1 MSTAPARPNFF
12 EGQIAAAVDFNGI
25 VKSSRT
31 ALAQHSR
38 YLHTEGIAQGLKLA
52 VEKQKTAAGDDFVA
66 VTLGSGLAVDGT
78 GRHLVLPEDERLSEE
93 LFVQL
98 NVINVS
104 EPDAY
109 YPVFITGRDQK
120 ADNRDGAGSTCETA
134 GTKRINEQV
143 DITFGR
149 VEEAA
154 DPQNKE
160 VDAVDEG
167 PRTGTSSAP
176 WRVLVGFVQWD
187 ASIKRFKAIAETADG
202 ITPSYA
208 GVRADDVI
216 SHSDQV
222 VLRSAPK
229 GENGTAAL
237 AVRNAAGGA
246 LEFGQQNSQG
256 EVVPVFTVNG
266 NGDVHAEGK
275 ITGAIAG
282 GVQVQGGVAFDG
294 ATLPLPPGI
303 SAQQVDDGE
312 VVIHAHVTAHFG
324 IPALPSPGAG
334 DYWLMRVIECRLD
347 ARRVYCR
354 VRWESTNGLG
364 GSPIEL
370 PGACDY
376 TLMAF
381 TAA

>member
-1 MSTAPARPNFF
+1 MSTAPTRPNFF
-12 EGQIAAAVDFNGI
+12 NGLIPSAQDFNSI
-25 VKSSRT
+25 ISSSRT
-31 ALAQHSR
+31 ALAQHER
-38 YLHTEGIAQGLKLA
+38 YLHTEGIADGLKLTG
-52 VEKQKTAAGDDFVA
+52 EKQKTSAGDDFVA
-66 VTLGSGLAVDGT
+66 VTLSSGFAVDGT
-78 GRHLVLPEDERLSEE
+78 GRHLVLAEDERLSEE

-109 YPVFITGRDQK
+109 YPVFITGRDQE
-120 ADNRDGAGSTCETA
+120 ASNQGGALLSCDAG
-134 GTKRINEQV
+134 GTKRITEEV
-143 DITFGR
+143 DVTFGR

-154 DPQNKE
+154 DPENAE
-160 VDAVDEG
+160 VDAVDAG
-167 PRTGTSSAP
+167 PRSGSSSAP
-176 WRVLVGFVQWD
+176 WRLLVGFVQWD
-187 ASIKRFKAIAETADG
+187 ASIKRFKAVSDSADG
-202 ITPSYA
+202 ISPTYA
-208 GVRADDVI
+208 GVCADDVI
-216 SHSDQV
+216 AQSDRV
-222 VLRSAPK
+222 VLRTAAK
-229 GENGTAAL
+229 GENGTAAF
-237 AVRNAAGGA
+237 AVRQADGGV

-282 GVQVQGGVAFDG
+282 GVQVQGGIAFDG
-294 ATLPLPPGI
+294 AMLPLPPGI
-303 SAQQVDDGE
+303 TAQQVDDGE
-312 VVIHAHVTAHFG
+312 VLIDAHVSPHYAV
-324 IPALPSPGAG
+324 PALPSPGAG
-334 DYWLMRVIECRLD
+334 EYWLMRVIECRLD
-347 ARRVYCR
+347 GRRVYCR

>member
-1 MSTAPARPNFF
+1 MSTAPTRPNFF
-12 EGQIAAAVDFNGI
+12 NGLIPSAQDFNSI
-25 VKSSRT
+25 LSFERT
-31 ALAQHSR
+31 AQAQHAR
-38 YLHTEGIAQGLKLA
+38 YLHTEGIAHGLELSG
-52 VEKQKTAAGDDFVA
+52 EKQKTAAGDDFVA
-66 VTLGSGLAVDGT
+66 ITLSSGYAVDGT
-78 GRHLVLPEDERLSEE
+78 GRQLVLPEDERLSEQ
-93 LFVQL
+93 LFLQL

-104 EPDAY
+104 EPEAY
-109 YPVFITGRDQK
+109 YPVFINGRDQE
-120 ADNRDGAGSTCETA
+120 ATNRGEGLLSCDAG
-134 GTKRINEQV
+134 GTKRITEKV

-154 DPQNKE
+154 DPENKGVGA
-160 VDAVDEG
+160 VDAG
-167 PRTGTSSAP
+167 PRSGTSSAP

-187 ASIKRFKAIAETADG
+187 ATIKRFKAVAASTDG
-202 ITPSYA
+202 ITPGYA

-216 SHSDQV
+216 SHSDRV
-222 VLRSAPK
+222 VLRSAVK

-237 AVRNAAGGA
+237 AVRKADGGI

-266 NGDVHAEGK
+266 NGDLHAEGK

-303 SAQQVDDGE
+303 TAQQVDDGE
-312 VVIHAHVTAHFG
+312 VLVHAHVTPHFAV
-324 IPALPSPGAG
+324 PALPSPGAG
-334 DYWLMRVIECRLD
+334 AYWMMRVIECRLD
-347 ARRVYCR
+347 GRYVYCR
-354 VRWESTNGLG
+354 VRWESTNGMG
-364 GSPIEL
+364 GSPIEM

-381 TAA
+381 TVA